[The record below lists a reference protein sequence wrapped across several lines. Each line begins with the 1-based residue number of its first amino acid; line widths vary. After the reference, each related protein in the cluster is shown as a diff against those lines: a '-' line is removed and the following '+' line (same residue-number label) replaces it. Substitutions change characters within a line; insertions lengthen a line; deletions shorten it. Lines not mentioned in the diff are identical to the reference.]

1 MTTTALDF
9 PGTTVRPR
17 AWTRFL
23 PPFGGLALVG
33 GLIAL
38 FLTPAGEDSG
48 ETAAEVV
55 RYATDKEGWLVATAL
70 FGLASL
76 LLSGGFV
83 SGLHARL
90 RAVLTPAES
99 TLVLV
104 GGVVFALCF
113 MLSWVVWTATLVD
126 LPSDPARALAQ
137 AETYLAIDDIGW
149 FLLGASGVGAALM
162 AVPASLAAVRAG
174 LPAWLGWIGVALG
187 IASLATV
194 TFVGIF
200 AWMAWIAGA
209 SIVLL
214 VTAARDY

>member
-1 MTTTALDF
+1 MTTATADI
-9 PGTTVRPR
+9 RPALTGAR
-17 AWTRFL
+17 WAL
-23 PPFGGLALVG
+23 SLGPLAGLALVG

-48 ETAAEVV
+48 DTAAEVV
-55 RYATDKEGWLVATAL
+55 RYATDKEGWIVATAL
-70 FGLASL
+70 FALASL

-90 RAVLTPAES
+90 RGVATPAES
-99 TLVLV
+99 TLVVV

-113 MLSWVVWTATLVD
+113 MLCWVVWTGPLLD
-126 LPSDPARALAQ
+126 LPSDQARALAQ

-149 FLLGASGVGAALM
+149 FVLGASGVGAALM
-162 AVPASLAAVRAG
+162 AVPASLAAMRAG
-174 LPAWLGWIGVALG
+174 LPAWLGWFGVALG
-187 IASLATV
+187 LASLGTV
-194 TFVGIF
+194 AFLGIF

-214 VTAARDY
+214 VARER